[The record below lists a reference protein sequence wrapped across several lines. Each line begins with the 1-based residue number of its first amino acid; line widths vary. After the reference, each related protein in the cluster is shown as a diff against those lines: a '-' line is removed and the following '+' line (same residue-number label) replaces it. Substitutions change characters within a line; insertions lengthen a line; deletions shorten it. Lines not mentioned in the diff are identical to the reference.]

1 MTSIQPEI
9 VLASG
14 VAGLLVI
21 ALALFVRARASALKP
36 GAAQM
41 LWEWTI
47 ASADGLNQ
55 SSQTAYRRRATA
67 VAVTLF
73 WFILAANWLPLLPSS
88 PLVAPTSNINLT
100 LALGIVVIATVHVT
114 AIQARGL
121 RGYLRHYLSP
131 MWLAP
136 VRLIEEL
143 LKPLTLALRLFGVIF
158 ASALM
163 AMLLVEL
170 LPAPV
175 AVLPHAVWNLF
186 DVVMGVIQAFI
197 FALLTLLYFDAAL
210 PAASTAKEQNNG

>member
-1 MTSIQPEI
+1 MSNFQLEV

-14 VAGLLVI
+14 VAGAIVI
-21 ALALFVRARASALKP
+21 ALALFVRARVSALNP
-36 GAAQM
+36 GATQV
-41 LWEWTI
+41 LWEWTV
-47 ASADGLNQ
+47 ATADGLNQ
-55 SSQTAYRRRATA
+55 SGQTPYRRRATA

-73 WFILAANWLPLLPSS
+73 WFILAANWLPLLPGS

-100 LALGIVVIATVHVT
+100 LALGIVVITIVHAT
-114 AIQARGL
+114 AIQARGV

-131 MWLAP
+131 IWLAP
-136 VRLIEEL
+136 VRLVEEL

-163 AMLLVEL
+163 AMLLAEL

-175 AVLPHAVWNLF
+175 AVVPHAIWNLF
-186 DVVMGVIQAFI
+186 DVLMGVIQAFI

-210 PAASTAKEQNNG
+210 PVASPEKEPTNG

>member
-1 MTSIQPEI
+1 LTGVQPDI

-14 VAGLLVI
+14 ITGLIVI
-21 ALALFVRARASALKP
+21 ALAVFVRARASANKP
-36 GAAQM
+36 GATQV
-41 LWEWTI
+41 LWEWTL
-47 ASADGLNQ
+47 ATADGLNRAG
-55 SSQTAYRRRATA
+55 QTPYRRRATS

-73 WFILAANWLPLLPSS
+73 WFILAANWLPLLPGS

-100 LALGIVVIATVHVT
+100 LALGIVVIAVVHLT
-114 AIQARGL
+114 AIQARGP

-131 MWLAP
+131 IWLAP
-136 VRLIEEL
+136 VRMIEEL

-163 AMLLVEL
+163 AMLLAEL

-175 AVLPHAVWNLF
+175 AVLPHALWNLF
-186 DVVMGVIQAFI
+186 DVLMGVIQAFI

-210 PAASTAKEQNNG
+210 PAGSTAKEQING

>member
-1 MTSIQPEI
+1 MTGIQTDI

-14 VAGLLVI
+14 VTGLIVI
-21 ALALFVRARASALKP
+21 ALALFVRARTSALKP
-36 GAAQM
+36 GAAQV

-47 ASADGLNQ
+47 ATADGLNQ
-55 SSQTAYRRRATA
+55 SSQTPYRRRATA

-73 WFILAANWLPLLPSS
+73 WFILAANWLPLLPGS

-100 LALGIVVIATVHVT
+100 LALGIVVIAAVHVT
-114 AIQARGL
+114 AVQARGL

-131 MWLAP
+131 LWLAP

-163 AMLLVEL
+163 AMLLAEL

-175 AVLPHAVWNLF
+175 AVLPHAAWNLF
-186 DVVMGVIQAFI
+186 DVLMGVIQAFI

-210 PAASTAKEQNNG
+210 PAASVAKEQISE